1 MQTTDY
7 AIRAM
12 TGAEVEEAVG
22 WAAAEGWNPG
32 DQDASCFS
40 SVDPEG
46 FIGGFLGDRMIAS
59 ISVVNYDTA
68 YAFLGFYIVHPDF
81 RGQGYGYALWQA
93 GMGHAGSRTVGLDG
107 VVAEQENYTRSGFE
121 YAYRNIRFGGVPK
134 ALAVPEA
141 AFLKPLTAVSDELLA
156 YDRTLFPAP
165 RDRFLDA
172 WISAPG
178 HAGFTATREGVL
190 AGYALVR
197 PCRSGAKIG
206 PLFADDA
213 AVARQLAA
221 AAIDAAGGGEI
232 FLDVPE
238 PTADAVALAR
248 ELGLEP
254 VFETARMYRGP
265 APDIDLGRVYGVTSF
280 ELG

>member
-1 MQTTDY
+1 
-7 AIRAM
+7 M
-12 TGAEVEEAVG
+12 TGAEIEEAVG

-32 DQDASCFS
+32 DRDASCFS

-68 YAFLGFYIVHPDF
+68 FAFLGFYIVHPDF

-107 VVAEQENYTRSGFE
+107 VVAEQENYKRSGFE

-141 AFLKPLTAVSDELLA
+141 AFLKPLTAVSDEFLA
-156 YDRTLFPAP
+156 YDRTFFPAP

-178 HAGFTATREGVL
+178 HAGIAATREGVL
-190 AGYALVR
+190 AGYVLVR

-213 AVARQLAA
+213 AVARQLAV